1 MASTATSDLIPY
13 SNPNLG
19 FALESIELAKG
30 RGSYFRLPQGRINNR
45 APQVINI
52 IDTEVLPTS
61 DFSIDTYSEAALG
74 QVESFRDFKLLGPL
88 KKIFCS
94 WFFDILNH
102 FSSFSC
108 SADLIC
114 LSPAFFITL
123 YFYLI
128 HFICYFII

>member
-30 RGSYFRLPQGRINNR
+30 RGFRLPQGRINNR

-74 QVESFRDFKLLGPL
+74 QVESFRDFKLLGLL

-94 WFFDILNH
+94 WFFDN
-102 FSSFSC
+102 FKSFF
-108 SADLIC
+108 L
-114 LSPAFFITL
+114 F
-123 YFYLI
+123 
-128 HFICYFII
+128 